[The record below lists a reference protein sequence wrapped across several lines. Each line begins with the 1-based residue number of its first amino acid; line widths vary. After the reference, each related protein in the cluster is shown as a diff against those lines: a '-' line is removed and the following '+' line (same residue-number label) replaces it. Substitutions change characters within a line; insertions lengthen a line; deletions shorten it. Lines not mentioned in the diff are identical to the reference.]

1 MRVPTV
7 VYLITESYQMLRRGG
22 QNATAVFN
30 DRREPLHYV
39 RLGAGVKHL
48 GKGFDFFVHAGFPAA
63 WFA

>member
-7 VYLITESYQMLRRGG
+7 VYLITESYRMLRRGR
-22 QNATAVFN
+22 QNATAAFN
-30 DRREPLHYV
+30 DRKEQLHYV

-48 GKGFDFFVHAGFPAA
+48 GKGFDFFVHAGLSAA